1 MSDLS
6 GTVVSAGIVPGS
18 TEDKYPTHD
27 EQYGI
32 GGYRTVQDTTA
43 RNNIPKARR
52 KIGMLV
58 NVISDSKV
66 YKLISDD
73 KDVLDSSNWEEFITS
88 SSGDRGP
95 QGPQGVQGPQG
106 SSITGAQGP
115 QGPIGIGNQG
125 AQGPQGPQGPQGGSI
140 TGAQGPQGPI
150 GIGNQGAQGP
160 QGIQGPQGPGD
171 STLWK
176 VENESELRPKESTY
190 TVHSAG
196 FYQDSL
202 LKFKENVKPYVGSAL
217 EIVLGTNVVK
227 FNYKNDENK
236 TSHIGYIADTTSKE
250 ICGPNHDCM
259 DVPSCIGILFKAIQE
274 LNSKLDSM

>member
-32 GGYRTVQDTTA
+32 GGYRTVQDITA

-52 KIGMLV
+52 KVGMLV
-58 NVISDSKV
+58 NVITESKV

-95 QGPQGVQGPQG
+95 QGPQGPQGASRTGAQGPQG
-106 SSITGAQGP
+106 PQGASRTGAQGP

-125 AQGPQGPQGPQGGSI
+125 PQGPQGV
-140 TGAQGPQGPI
+140 
-150 GIGNQGAQGP
+150 
-160 QGIQGPQGPGD
+160 QGPQGPGD
-171 STLWK
+171 SSLWK
-176 VENESELRPKESTY
+176 VENGTELRPKESTY

-202 LKFKENVKPYVGSAL
+202 LKFKKNVKPYTGSAL
-217 EIVLGTNVVK
+217 DIVLGTDIVK

-236 TSHIGYIADTTSKE
+236 TSHIGYIADTASQE

-274 LNSKLDSM
+274 LHSKLDSM

>member
-32 GGYRTVQDTTA
+32 GGYRTVQDITA

-52 KIGMLV
+52 KVGMLV
-58 NVISDSKV
+58 NVISESKV

-95 QGPQGVQGPQG
+95 QGPQG
-106 SSITGAQGP
+106 
-115 QGPIGIGNQG
+115 PIGIGNQG
-125 AQGPQGPQGPQGGSI
+125 AQGPQGV
-140 TGAQGPQGPI
+140 
-150 GIGNQGAQGP
+150 
-160 QGIQGPQGPGD
+160 QGPQGPGD
-171 STLWK
+171 SSFWK
-176 VENESELRPKESTY
+176 VENGTELRPKESTY

-202 LKFKENVKPYVGSAL
+202 LKFKENVKPYTGSAL
-217 EIVLGTNVVK
+217 DIVLGTNVVK

-236 TSHIGYIADTTSKE
+236 TSHIGYIADTTSQE

-274 LNSKLDSM
+274 LHSKLDSM